1 MSQQLEIMLL
11 DKKMIVACPEGQAA
25 ALLESADIL
34 NKKMSEMR
42 QKLPTTSLLNVAL
55 MSALNISNE
64 LINVRQQHQDSD
76 HAMAQSLMNL
86 STTIEKTL
94 STDK

>member
-64 LINVRQQHQDSD
+64 LINVRQQHKDSE
-76 HAMAQSLMNL
+76 HAIAQSLMNL
-86 STTIEKTL
+86 ATTIEKTL

>member
-42 QKLPTTSLLNVAL
+42 QKLPTTSLLNGAL

-86 STTIEKTL
+86 ATTIEKTL
-94 STDK
+94 STDN